1 MVLRNLPVIACV
13 VLASCAANPIR
24 GADKHYNEYTVQ
36 LCMPNVGTIVGNQV
50 AKHSI
55 ATLFSLP
62 VGSTVDG
69 YRVYQADV
77 LETQR
82 DPLQWIVVDVQSKGQ
97 KRYFSYSSGNL
108 NPKQVGWSAWR
119 SADYWTHTDP
129 SMSYVYGGT
138 AVAPIAPGTG
148 SPVMR
153 YRVVQ
158 KQDASW
164 IIEHRL
170 HGESKGFPSCNEK

>member
-36 LCMPNVGTIVGNQV
+36 LCMLNAGAIVGDQV
-50 AKHSI
+50 TKHSI
-55 ATLFSLP
+55 VTLFSLP

-69 YRVYQADV
+69 YRVYQANV
-77 LETQR
+77 LEAQR
-82 DPLQWIVVDVQSKGQ
+82 DPLQWIVVDVQSKGE

-108 NPKQVGWSAWR
+108 TLRQVGWSAWR
-119 SADYWTHTDP
+119 SPDYWTHTDP
-129 SMSYVYGGT
+129 SMSYVYGGK
-138 AVAPIAPGTG
+138 AVAPIAPDAD

-153 YRVVQ
+153 YRAVQ
-158 KQDASW
+158 KQDANW
-164 IIEHRL
+164 IVERRL
-170 HGESKGFPSCNEK
+170 HGESKGLPSCNGK